1 MIFQAPIN
9 LEIENRNAQ
18 AIIDLDTGFIGF
30 TESINGKEF
39 EYYFGESP
47 VEFKKALLKRL
58 EPIFGDRTLSN
69 FKICRKNENMKFV
82 NKYLRE
88 KSKSR

>member
-1 MIFQAPIN
+1 MIFQAPID
-9 LEIENRNAQ
+9 LKIANRNAY

-30 TESINGKEF
+30 TEVINDEEI

-47 VEFKKALLKRL
+47 VEFKKALLKHL
-58 EPIFGDRTLSN
+58 EPIFGNKIIPN
-69 FKICRKNENMKFV
+69 FKICRKSENMKFV

-88 KSKSR
+88 NSKSR